1 MRTPPDRR
9 ASVPLV
15 PDEFLSRN
23 YQPVLLKRLLFEAAK
38 EGKDYLAW
46 TTSDQQAKI
55 YSKGPVMARS
65 IVIDPTGKVWAKNE
79 KGDYDNLARN
89 NASTLTREDVV
100 KKLKAAGY
108 DAQAKLVSEWTRA
121 RAGAPDLIV
130 TLPKDIELLPQ
141 GYKFYDEAIVNEM
154 NKFLKRY
161 GAKVE
166 RIDLE
171 GGATRSNAVKITPE
185 MRQKI
190 LRGGVPLAMRE
201 AQNAT
206 A

>member
-1 MRTPPDRR
+1 M
-9 ASVPLV
+9 
-15 PDEFLSRN
+15 
-23 YQPVLLKRLLFEAAK
+23 
-38 EGKDYLAW
+38 
-46 TTSDQQAKI
+46 
-55 YSKGPVMARS
+55 
-65 IVIDPTGKVWAKNE
+65 
-79 KGDYDNLARN
+79 
-89 NASTLTREDVV
+89 TRGDVV

-108 DAQAKLVSEWTRA
+108 DAQAKLVSEWTHA

-166 RIDLE
+166 KIDLE
-171 GGATRSNAVKITPE
+171 GGAARSNAVKITPE